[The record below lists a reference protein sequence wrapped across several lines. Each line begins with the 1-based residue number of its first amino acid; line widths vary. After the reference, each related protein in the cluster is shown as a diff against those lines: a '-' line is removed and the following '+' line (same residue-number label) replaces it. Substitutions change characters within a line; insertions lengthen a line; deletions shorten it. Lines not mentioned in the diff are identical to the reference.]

1 MVTMIRV
8 IDSLKWKY
16 LMAFVA
22 VAWLVL
28 GVAIVKSLTTDEP
41 TRMDAATTNQSA
53 SLDSNLR
60 TEISSLIQ
68 HAKAR

>member
-1 MVTMIRV
+1 MATMIRV

-41 TRMDAATTNQSA
+41 AMSDATTSNQTA
-53 SLDSNLR
+53 SLDSNLQ